1 MQKVELSKQ
10 QIEEILEDTRAR
22 RKHFIEKAN
31 KLSAAGKHKESF
43 GYCKVVSDLSGQ
55 IVRFHEMYIE
65 LGYAA

>member
-10 QIEEILEDTRAR
+10 QIEDILEDTRAR
-22 RKHFIEKAN
+22 RLHFIKKAE
-31 KLSAAGKHKESF
+31 KLSAAGKHEQAF